1 MWKYRTGRLLRMYLK
16 LYTGY
21 MGELLQGYTDL
32 HPTTMM
38 YSLQDEI
45 LHRFGKPR
53 GIKLLHSM
61 HKVCFRQGA

>member
-1 MWKYRTGRLLRMYLK
+1 MWKYRTGRLLRMYLR
-16 LYTGY
+16 LYRGY

-45 LHRFGKPR
+45 LHRFGKPM
-53 GIKLLHSM
+53 GVKLLHNM
-61 HKVCFRQGA
+61 HKVCFR

>member
-1 MWKYRTGRLLRMYLK
+1 MWKYRTGKLLRMYLK
-16 LYTGY
+16 LYNGY
-21 MGELLQGYTDL
+21 MKGLLLGDTNV

-53 GIKLLHSM
+53 GVKLLHNM